1 MFFLHQCH
9 RSRTRW
15 SCLVLWASFPVAMH
29 ALCFR
34 SLPWHF
40 KYSALCLRKPF
51 SLTFFLKLSKM
62 NSIYWRRKK
71 NKKVMKYNL
80 GVLNSTFPVAPRYA
94 FCRSGWS
101 LNLVRSGLVPWNKAC
116 LPDNRVWIANTVL
129 FCLVEWKFGTKCFSQ
144 VPNHCRTLSGG
155 NLNSKAEWAGLWFWL
170 TN

>member
-1 MFFLHQCH
+1 MSWDKDTVELSPTLSFF
-9 RSRTRW
+9 SRGNVH
-15 SCLVLWASFPVAMH
+15 SLLPFPSTAFWILSTMPKKG
-29 ALCFR
+29 LQPDFFQ
-34 SLPWHF
+34 S
-40 KYSALCLRKPF
+40 
-51 SLTFFLKLSKM
+51 FLKW
-62 NSIYWRRKK
+62 IVYIGGKK
-71 NKKVMKYNL
+71 KRVMKYNL
-80 GVLNSTFPVAPRYA
+80 GVLNSTFPVVPRYT

-116 LPDNRVWIANTVL
+116 LPDKCVWVANTVL